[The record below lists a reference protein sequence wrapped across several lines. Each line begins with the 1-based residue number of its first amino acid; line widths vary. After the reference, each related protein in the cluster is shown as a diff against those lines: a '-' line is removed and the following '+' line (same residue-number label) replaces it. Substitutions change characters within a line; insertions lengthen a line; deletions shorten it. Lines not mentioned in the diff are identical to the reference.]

1 MVERCWVAPTA
12 SKLVT
17 LIWPSPSMHC
27 RASPTSRLAHGSR
40 LALEASPATVAG
52 EMGLLAAA
60 LAATG
65 SGSFAFHGPQPSWAK
80 VAHGA
85 PMFAVVALAVGNEA
99 IRLLPVVEGLDS
111 PRPSQAHRVAV
122 VAGAAAL
129 GAYGLG
135 RTGSPVCRPESRL
148 QWHAVW
154 HVLSSIAVAAVAAAR
169 IESS

>member
-1 MVERCWVAPTA
+1 MGRV
-12 SKLVT
+12 
-17 LIWPSPSMHC
+17 SP
-27 RASPTSRLAHGSR
+27 
-40 LALEASPATVAG
+40 EASPATVVL

-129 GAYGLG
+129 GAWLG
-135 RTGSPVCRPESRL
+135 PSARPCADPRAGFNGMPSGTCSVPSPSP
-148 QWHAVW
+148 Q
-154 HVLSSIAVAAVAAAR
+154 
-169 IESS
+169 